1 MSHWTDGPEAILA
14 PTSMATFMDTHWDG
28 EPLVLQGRG
37 PSLVEGL
44 MSMADLDRLIH
55 QSSPMHPSF
64 RLVKEGTEVP
74 REAYTVDGVP
84 WGTGSVNGFLDREA
98 TRALMAQGC
107 TFVMES
113 VQRSHPNVAK
123 LSRLFEQTFHC
134 PSPVNLY
141 LTPPS
146 AQGFQPHFDV
156 QNVFVMQLHGT
167 KRWTVYEPHVERPLP
182 SQAVHGAVKPGER
195 LFEITL
201 APGDLLYL
209 PRGYVHV
216 AHTTQTVSAHLSV
229 SLLPN
234 TWADIFRSLMTT
246 LPHDP
251 RFRAAVALQ
260 PNGPAEVSE
269 QEEDTFT
276 TLLQAF
282 AQGSDVEDALD
293 SLGQAFVASRLP
305 HTAGQLAALGRTEP
319 VTLNTRLSV
328 PPEVIWRV
336 DASGERAFLH
346 FHGKTIS
353 APWTDLQALRFVAQ
367 ADSFCPVDIPGE
379 LSSDHKCQLAQ
390 HLLDEGFLRRH

>member
-1 MSHWTDGPEAILA
+1 MSHWSKGPEAILA
-14 PTSMATFMDTHWDG
+14 PTSLATFMAHHWDG
-28 EPLVLQGRG
+28 EPLVLQDRG
-37 PSLVEGL
+37 SSLVEGL
-44 MSMADLDRLIH
+44 MSMEDLDRLIH

-64 RLVKEGTEVP
+64 RLVKEGAEVP

-84 WGTGSVNGFLDREA
+84 WGTGTVDGFLDREA
-98 TRALMAQGC
+98 TRSLMSQGC

-113 VQRSHPNVAK
+113 VQRSHPEVAR

-167 KRWTVYEPHVERPLP
+167 KRWTVYAPHITRPLP

-195 LFEITL
+195 LFDITL
-201 APGDLLYL
+201 EPGDLLYL

-216 AHTTQTVSAHLSV
+216 AHTTNTVSAHLSV

-234 TWADIFRSLMTT
+234 TWADVFRSLMSS
-246 LPHDP
+246 LPHDE
-251 RFRAAVALQ
+251 RFRQAISLQ
-260 PNGPAEVSE
+260 PSGPAEASDT
-269 QEEDTFT
+269 EEETFA
-276 TLLQAF
+276 LLMDAF
-282 AQGSDVEDALD
+282 MQGSDLEDALD
-293 SLGQAFVASRLP
+293 SLGSTFVSSRLP
-305 HTAGQLAALGRTEP
+305 YTAGQLSAMGETEP
-319 VTLNTRLSV
+319 VNLNTRLRV
-328 PPEVIWRV
+328 PAEVIWRV
-336 DASGERAFLH
+336 DSSGDRARLH

-367 ADSFCPVDIPGE
+367 SDSFSPADIPGD
-379 LSSDHKCQLAQ
+379 LSPDHKCQLAQ
-390 HLLDEGFLRRH
+390 HLLDEGFIRRA

>member
-1 MSHWTDGPEAILA
+1 MSHWSRGPEAILA
-14 PTSMATFMDTHWDG
+14 PTSMATFMEKHWDG
-28 EPLVLQGRG
+28 EPLVLQGRD

-44 MSMADLDRLIH
+44 MSMVDLDRLIH

-64 RLVKEGTEVP
+64 RLVKEGKEVP

-84 WGTGSVNGFLDREA
+84 WGTGTVDGFLDREA

-113 VQRSHPNVAK
+113 VQRSHPEVAT

-167 KRWTVYEPHVERPLP
+167 KRWTVYAPHIARPLP

-195 LFEITL
+195 LFDITL

-216 AHTTQTVSAHLSV
+216 AHTTNTVSAHLSV

-234 TWADIFRSLMTT
+234 TWADVFRSLMAS
-246 LPHDP
+246 LPHDE
-251 RFRAAVALQ
+251 RFRAAVSLQ
-260 PNGPAEVSE
+260 PSGPAEVSDL
-269 QEEDTFT
+269 EEETFT
-276 TLLQAF
+276 TLMNAF
-282 AQGSDVEDALD
+282 MQGSDVEDALD
-293 SLGQAFVASRLP
+293 SLGTTFVSSRLP
-305 HTAGQLAALGRTEP
+305 YTAGQLSAMGETEP
-319 VTLNTRLSV
+319 VNLNTRLRV

-336 DASGERAFLH
+336 DSGGDRAFLH

-367 ADSFCPVDIPGE
+367 SDSFSPADIPGD
-379 LSSDHKCQLAQ
+379 LSADHQCQLAQ
-390 HLLDEGFLRRH
+390 HLLDEGFIRRI